1 MRTLLQN
8 AHVFNTWLKTFLPG
22 WILME
27 DGRIRYAFVDGPCPL
42 PADEVI
48 DAKGC
53 YCIPSFID
61 IHLHIE
67 SSMVTPAT
75 FSRELLR
82 HGVTTCVAE
91 PHEIA
96 NVMGLEGVKAFME
109 QGRTCQADIF
119 WGIPSSVPCSSYET
133 TGGRIEL
140 ADALELTREN
150 DVTCLGEVMN
160 CYSVL
165 HEPNGK
171 IRTWLECLR
180 REHPS
185 LTREGH
191 ISYYKGAELCDIAFH
206 GVDSDHTSIGLDYF
220 IERLKMGV
228 FGEIQEKSILP
239 EVVDYVEK
247 NQVWDHFCIV
257 TDDVMPDQLYHRG
270 HLDYLVRKAIG
281 LGMRPERAIIAAT
294 WNPAQRMKFYDRGMI
309 APGRRADLVLVD
321 DLQHMRIQKTIKD
334 GHVVYDA
341 GAPRETIPALRRFPA
356 PFYHSVQLRELT
368 EDDFRIHTSLPDGM
382 HLARMMEPDA
392 GTGFVRETFHQ
403 VDVHH
408 GQMDYDATPYCLI
421 AVFDRYTGQGKRM
434 LGLVCGNDFIKY
446 GAVACTYAHDHHNL
460 LVAGK
465 TAHECAMA
473 ANWVIAHQGGYC
485 VVEHNEITASLELEV
500 GGIVSEA
507 PLEEMAQHAQDI
519 TQALLRMGYQFKEN
533 PIMSFSVL
541 GLSVSP
547 QLRITDKG
555 YVKVKAGQL
564 LPLFDE
570 EASRQAKE
578 E

>member
-1 MRTLLQN
+1 
-8 AHVFNTWLKTFLPG
+8 
-22 WILME
+22 
-27 DGRIRYAFVDGPCPL
+27 
-42 PADEVI
+42 
-48 DAKGC
+48 
-53 YCIPSFID
+53 
-61 IHLHIE
+61 
-67 SSMVTPAT
+67 
-75 FSRELLR
+75 
-82 HGVTTCVAE
+82 
-91 PHEIA
+91 
-96 NVMGLEGVKAFME
+96 
-109 QGRTCQADIF
+109 
-119 WGIPSSVPCSSYET
+119 
-133 TGGRIEL
+133 
-140 ADALELTREN
+140 
-150 DVTCLGEVMN
+150 MN

-171 IRTWLECLR
+171 ICTWLECLR
-180 REHPS
+180 REHPA

-220 IERLKMGV
+220 VERLKMGV

-392 GTGFVRETFHQ
+392 GTGFVREAFHQ
-403 VDVHH
+403 VNVHH

>member
-180 REHPS
+180 

-392 GTGFVRETFHQ
+392 GTGFVREAFHQ

-446 GAVACTYAHDHHNL
+446 GAVACPYAHDHHNL

>member
-1 MRTLLQN
+1 
-8 AHVFNTWLKTFLPG
+8 
-22 WILME
+22 
-27 DGRIRYAFVDGPCPL
+27 
-42 PADEVI
+42 
-48 DAKGC
+48 
-53 YCIPSFID
+53 
-61 IHLHIE
+61 
-67 SSMVTPAT
+67 
-75 FSRELLR
+75 
-82 HGVTTCVAE
+82 
-91 PHEIA
+91 
-96 NVMGLEGVKAFME
+96 
-109 QGRTCQADIF
+109 
-119 WGIPSSVPCSSYET
+119 
-133 TGGRIEL
+133 
-140 ADALELTREN
+140 
-150 DVTCLGEVMN
+150 
-160 CYSVL
+160 
-165 HEPNGK
+165 
-171 IRTWLECLR
+171 
-180 REHPS
+180 
-185 LTREGH
+185 
-191 ISYYKGAELCDIAFH
+191 
-206 GVDSDHTSIGLDYF
+206 
-220 IERLKMGV
+220 
-228 FGEIQEKSILP
+228 
-239 EVVDYVEK
+239 
-247 NQVWDHFCIV
+247 
-257 TDDVMPDQLYHRG
+257 
-270 HLDYLVRKAIG
+270 
-281 LGMRPERAIIAAT
+281 
-294 WNPAQRMKFYDRGMI
+294 
-309 APGRRADLVLVD
+309 
-321 DLQHMRIQKTIKD
+321 
-334 GHVVYDA
+334 
-341 GAPRETIPALRRFPA
+341 
-356 PFYHSVQLRELT
+356 
-368 EDDFRIHTSLPDGM
+368 M

-392 GTGFVRETFHQ
+392 GTGFVREAFHQ
-403 VDVHH
+403 VNVHH

-570 EASRQAKE
+570 EASHQAKE